1 MRQPS
6 LTDKDVGRR
15 IRADLLILD
24 ADTGRL
30 LHTLRLP
37 AMTTRDDD
45 GDMTLDVRDIA
56 DGAVSISWRVEEG
69 GMLIA
74 TD

>member
-6 LTDKDVGRR
+6 PTHTDAGRR

-24 ADTGRL
+24 AGTGHL

-37 AMTTRDDD
+37 AMTARKDDD
-45 GDMTLDVRDIA
+45 GEMTLDVRDIA
-56 DGAVSISWRVEEG
+56 DGAVSTAGEPRRAEC
-69 GMLIA
+69 
-74 TD
+74 